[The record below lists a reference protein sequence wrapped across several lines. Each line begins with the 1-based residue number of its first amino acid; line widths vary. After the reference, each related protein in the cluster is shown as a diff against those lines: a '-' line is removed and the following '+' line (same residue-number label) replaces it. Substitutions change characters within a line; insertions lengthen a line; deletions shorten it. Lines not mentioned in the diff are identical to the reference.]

1 LYLRLL
7 FVLCFCSG
15 GSQAADAAL
24 ISNCSLV
31 ISLQRSAHDVFANE
45 VEQLQDLLRNQHVR
59 LLDLESWQR
68 EAPYVDLSGRERHQ
82 IRELYNVSVNT
93 NQVLVINRE
102 QQLVQRLTGSVSL
115 VDALMA
121 CPP

>member
-15 GSQAADAAL
+15 GSKAADVAL
-24 ISNCSLV
+24 IGNCSLV

-45 VEQLQDLLRNQHVR
+45 VEQLQDLLRHQHVR

-82 IRELYNVSVNT
+82 IRELYNMSVNT